1 MRGRAGRRGKWKC
14 RNPAAMS
21 VVKDAGV
28 APGGPSRDAARQ
40 IPRVRRAFLFKYF
53 RGGCSVESSV
63 RPRQEQPMAAA
74 IEIRNLTKKYHNI
87 VGGGTFTAV
96 DDLSLTVEEGQI
108 FGFLGPNG
116 AGKTT
121 TIKMLLGLIFP
132 TSGEASLL
140 GRPIGDIG
148 VKYDIA
154 YLPESP
160 YFYDYMT
167 GPELL
172 DFYGQLFGI
181 EDKVRKER
189 IENLIHTVGLG
200 HATGRTLRQYSK
212 GMLQRIGIA
221 QTLINDPKLLF
232 FDEPTS
238 GLDPVA
244 HIDIRNLILRL
255 KEQGKTLFIS
265 SHGLSDVEMVC
276 DRVAIIHRGSLRTT
290 GHVADLLAGSQVR
303 IVTLNL
309 PPETARSIANI
320 AEKVDDESGQVTIWE
335 SDEDKVNTIVD
346 LIRGVKAKIVSLTP
360 ERRSLEDIFLET
372 VRETVPVSP
381 DEAPV
386 AHPE

>member
-1 MRGRAGRRGKWKC
+1 
-14 RNPAAMS
+14 MS

>member
-1 MRGRAGRRGKWKC
+1 
-14 RNPAAMS
+14 
-21 VVKDAGV
+21 
-28 APGGPSRDAARQ
+28 
-40 IPRVRRAFLFKYF
+40 
-53 RGGCSVESSV
+53 
-63 RPRQEQPMAAA
+63 MAAA
-74 IEIRNLTKKYHNI
+74 IEIRNLSKKYHNI

-132 TSGEASLL
+132 TSGEARLL

-148 VKYDIA
+148 VKYEIA

-181 EDKVRKER
+181 EPKVRKER
-189 IENLIHTVGLG
+189 IEDLIHTVGLG

-221 QTLINDPKLLF
+221 QALINDPKLLF

-255 KEQGKTLFIS
+255 KDQGKTLFIS

-276 DRVAIIHRGSLRTT
+276 DRVAIIHRGALRTT

-303 IVTLNL
+303 IVALGL
-309 PPETARSIANI
+309 PADAQQKIAGI
-320 AEKVDDESGQVTIWE
+320 ADKMDDERGQVTIWE
-335 SDEDKVNTIVD
+335 SDEEKVNAIVD
-346 LIRGVKAKIVSLTP
+346 MVRGSGAKLVSLNP

-372 VRETVPVSP
+372 VRETAPSDP
-381 DEAPV
+381 PATPV